1 MPGFIGALTCALV
14 IDKIGRRN
22 WVMLAFAGGVV
33 GFPIM
38 WFTGTPTPEYVL
50 ILGSL
55 TSMFVT
61 TNSLALYVY
70 TPELYPTRARA
81 IGVSTATA
89 WLRLGIRHCTDSRGH
104 TLSATHYGLPSVW
117 LMFAVVAAIG
127 LVIAGLFA
135 IETKNRVLEDISP

>member
-1 MPGFIGALTCALV
+1 
-14 IDKIGRRN
+14 
-22 WVMLAFAGGVV
+22 
-33 GFPIM
+33 
-38 WFTGTPTPEYVL
+38 
-50 ILGSL
+50 
-55 TSMFVT
+55 MFVT

-89 WLRLGIRHCTDSRGH
+89 WLRLA
-104 TLSATHYGLPSVW
+104 SAIAPTAVGYLIGNNYGLPAVW